1 MYLGKRA
8 IRIIHAAIGGGD
20 VVSRVKK
27 GRGNV
32 KGCDWVPCWHIWLFC
47 WHVGIFDSCIV
58 SGIVA

>member
-32 KGCDWVPCWHIWLFC
+32 KGCDWVPCWHT
-47 WHVGIFDSCIV
+47 
-58 SGIVA
+58 